1 MAANPEPITC
11 PGLMRVRH
19 TELPQTGGT
28 DIKTLKSLAP
38 FLWEYR
44 GRVALALAALVLA
57 KVANVGIPLVLKEIV
72 DALDQ
77 NDVILVLPLAFLLG
91 YGALRLASSLFN
103 EMRDSVFARVRH
115 GAMRK
120 VSIRVLEHLHSL
132 SLRFH
137 LERKTGGISRDIER
151 GTRSVSSLLNYM
163 VFSILPTLVEV
174 TLIAA
179 ILLGK
184 YSVWFAAITFGCV
197 VLYIYFTFRITEW
210 RMKYRVQM
218 NSSDSRANTQA
229 IDSLINYETVK
240 YFGNEGHEF
249 ARYNH
254 SLEEWEDAAV
264 KSQTSLSALNVGQ
277 SAIIAGGVTLIM
289 ILAARGVVEGSLT
302 IGDLVLVNAF
312 LLQLFIP
319 LNFLGIVYSQLKHAI
334 ADMQLMFD
342 LLERNPEVQDRPDAV
357 ELQVGSAE
365 VRFDRVS
372 FGYDPERP
380 ILHDVS
386 FAIPAGHKV
395 AVVGPS
401 GAGKSTLARLL
412 FRFYDVTSGRILI
425 NGQDLRAVTQQS
437 LRAAVGIVPQD
448 TVLFNDTL
456 RYNIAYARPGAD
468 QQAIEAAARAANIH
482 AFISSLP
489 QGYDT
494 VVGERG
500 LKLSGGEKQRVAI
513 ARVILKNPRILVF
526 DEATSSLDSHSEQVI
541 MDSLRAAAQNHT
553 TLAIAHRLS
562 TIIDADRILVM
573 DNGRIA
579 EQGSHQE
586 LLAHD
591 DLYARLWE
599 LQQTEE
605 KSQAIG

>member
-1 MAANPEPITC
+1 
-11 PGLMRVRH
+11 
-19 TELPQTGGT
+19 
-28 DIKTLKSLAP
+28 
-38 FLWEYR
+38 
-44 GRVALALAALVLA
+44 
-57 KVANVGIPLVLKEIV
+57 
-72 DALDQ
+72 
-77 NDVILVLPLAFLLG
+77 
-91 YGALRLASSLFN
+91 
-103 EMRDSVFARVRH
+103 
-115 GAMRK
+115 
-120 VSIRVLEHLHSL
+120 
-132 SLRFH
+132 
-137 LERKTGGISRDIER
+137 
-151 GTRSVSSLLNYM
+151 
-163 VFSILPTLVEV
+163 
-174 TLIAA
+174 
-179 ILLGK
+179 
-184 YSVWFAAITFGCV
+184 
-197 VLYIYFTFRITEW
+197 
-210 RMKYRVQM
+210 
-218 NSSDSRANTQA
+218 
-229 IDSLINYETVK
+229 
-240 YFGNEGHEF
+240 
-249 ARYNH
+249 
-254 SLEEWEDAAV
+254 
-264 KSQTSLSALNVGQ
+264 
-277 SAIIAGGVTLIM
+277 M
-289 ILAARGVVEGSLT
+289 ILAAQGVVEDSLT

-319 LNFLGIVYSQLKHAI
+319 LNFLGIVYSQLKHSI

-342 LLERNPEVQDRPDAV
+342 LLERRPEVEDRPDAAD
-357 ELQVGSAE
+357 LQVGNGE

-380 ILHDVS
+380 ILHEVS
-386 FAIPAGHKV
+386 FTIPAGHKL

-425 NGQDLRAVTQQS
+425 NGQDLRAVTQHS

-468 QQAIEAAARAANIH
+468 QQAVEAAARAANIH
-482 AFISSLP
+482 DFISRLP

-586 LLAHD
+586 LLAHAG
-591 DLYARLWE
+591 LYARLWD

-605 KSQAIG
+605 KRQAIL